1 MQSLVGLTSMKR
13 VHCWVCFRG
22 GLNQQSHGKGG
33 FYAST
38 DEQESSDPHVAP
50 KTPEDAVWKII

>member
-1 MQSLVGLTSMKR
+1 MKR